1 MLWTADN
8 AAICAF
14 MNTNQEIALA
24 IVAAFFGVGV
34 LTLLGAYLIIGIGW
48 QEFDTTHG
56 DMRTR
61 ARPSGLA
68 LVLRAAARRCPV
80 CGRGRIF
87 KSYFTMNYACPVCN
101 SVFWKNEG
109 EWRW

>member
-1 MLWTADN
+1 
-8 AAICAF
+8 

-56 DMRTR
+56 DMRLAHGR
-61 ARPSGLA
+61 RNSPWYCAPRRGNVPS
-68 LVLRAAARRCPV
+68 VAAAVSLSRTSR
-80 CGRGRIF
+80 
-87 KSYFTMNYACPVCN
+87 
-101 SVFWKNEG
+101 
-109 EWRW
+109 